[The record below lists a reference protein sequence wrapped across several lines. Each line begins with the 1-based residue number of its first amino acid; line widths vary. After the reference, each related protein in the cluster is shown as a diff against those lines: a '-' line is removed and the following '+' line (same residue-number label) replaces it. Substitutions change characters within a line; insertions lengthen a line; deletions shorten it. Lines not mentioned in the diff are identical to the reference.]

1 MTEGAGPLGDAV
13 SETVQI
19 PAGPVPGPVPIEHL
33 MAQLLDRAG
42 QVTTAKQRLRRLLSA
57 NRAIVGELS
66 LPMVLERIVEVA
78 RDLVGARYG
87 AIGVIGPDGRLEQFV
102 HLGMD
107 ADTVAAIGD
116 LPDGK
121 GVLGMLIED
130 PRPIRLSK
138 ISDHERSSGFP
149 SGHPP
154 MAGFLGVPIRFRDE
168 VFGNLYLTDCVGG
181 DFTAA
186 DEELVLG
193 LAATAGVAIENAHL
207 YEESRRRQLWLQAS
221 ARISSALLSPA
232 CRNPLRLIAE
242 RVKRLA
248 DADTAAVSL
257 ATADPAVLSIAVAI
271 GDDAALL
278 QGADVPVRGSVAAV
292 AMATGRGVRVES
304 IDDQQRFVHLAMAVS
319 AGAAMAV
326 PMSGNAGPQG
336 AIVLLRRRG
345 RLCFSASEMEM
356 AEMFA
361 NYAGIAQELV
371 AARADQ
377 QKVALLEDRDR
388 IARDLHDHVVQGLY
402 AAGLTIQS
410 VAARSDP
417 SLARQ
422 LGRSVED
429 INGTIRQIRTSIFE
443 LTRTDA
449 NEIGLR
455 AAVLAVIRQVT
466 PLLGFEP
473 TIRFSGPI
481 DTLVPG
487 TVLHEIEAVVRE
499 AVTNTAKHA
508 RATRLIVQLVGD
520 SRSVSVAIVDNGI
533 GVGQPK
539 RLSGLRNL
547 QRRATRLG
555 GTLTLTDGE
564 PSGTKILWTIPTDAP
579 MDPNQSCGK

>member
-1 MTEGAGPLGDAV
+1 
-13 SETVQI
+13 
-19 PAGPVPGPVPIEHL
+19 
-33 MAQLLDRAG
+33 MAQLLDRG
-42 QVTTAKQRLRRLLSA
+42 GEVTTAQERLRRLLSA
-57 NRAIVGELS
+57 TRAIVGELS

-87 AIGVIGPDGRLEQFV
+87 AIGVIGPGGRLEQFI

-107 ADTVAAIGD
+107 ADTVAAVGD
-116 LPDGK
+116 LPEGK
-121 GVLGMLIED
+121 GLLGMLIED
-130 PRPIRLSK
+130 PRPIRLTS
-138 ISDHERSSGFP
+138 IFDHERSSGFP
-149 SGHPP
+149 IGHPP
-154 MAGFLGVPIRFRDE
+154 MVGFLGVPIRFRDE
-168 VFGNLYLTDCVGG
+168 VFGNLYLTECVGG
-181 DFTAA
+181 EFTAA
-186 DEELVLG
+186 DEELVSG

-257 ATADPAVLSIAVAI
+257 ATADPAVLRIAVAI
-271 GDDAALL
+271 GDDATLL
-278 QGADVPVRGSVAAV
+278 QGANVPVHGSLAAE
-292 AMATGRGVRVES
+292 AMNTGRGVRVDS
-304 IDDQQRFVHLAMAVS
+304 IDDQQYFVHLALAVS
-319 AGAAMAV
+319 AGAAVAV

-345 RLCFSASEMEM
+345 RLCFSANEVEM

-388 IARDLHDHVVQGLY
+388 IARDLHDHVVQGLF

-443 LTRTDA
+443 LTRADTT
-449 NEIGLR
+449 EIGLR
-455 AAVLAVIRQVT
+455 SAVLAVIRQVT

-473 TIRFSGPI
+473 TVRFSGPV

-487 TVLHEIEAVVRE
+487 AVLHEIEAVVRE

-508 RATRLIVQLVGD
+508 RATRLIVQVTAD
-520 SRSVSVAIVDNGI
+520 SRSLSVAISDNGI
-533 GVGQPK
+533 GIGQPE

-547 QRRATRLG
+547 QRRAAKLG
-555 GTLTLTDGE
+555 GTLNLTKGE
-564 PSGTKILWTIPTDAP
+564 PTGTEILWSIP
-579 MDPNQSCGK
+579 MSDPNSSRRVQ